1 MFRPGNLGHLG
12 RLGLVAASR
21 SLFDPLSLFAAGEQE
36 AWYDPSDLT
45 TLFQDSAGTT
55 PVTAVEQP
63 VGLMLDKSKAPG
75 VELVTNGSNETA
87 VATTAGDTL
96 ASFTKSRSTD
106 FAQTGTASAK
116 LTSLAGTSDHYWRL
130 YFVPAGRAIQLTGW
144 AYLPAG
150 ATGGQP
156 LRAIDTDDGSWN
168 VVVVPGTS
176 TDTWVPFTVIRQ
188 AKATAWQLTIG
199 NNTPAS
205 WGTASIYI
213 DNISVRELP
222 GNHLIQPTATS
233 RPTLSSRYNLLT
245 KTEQFD
251 DAVWVK
257 TTGTTV
263 TANSAT
269 APDGTLTADTVAYN
283 GTDVP
288 GSYRIYSGT
297 TSVSITGA
305 GYTAKVW
312 LRADAPVT
320 IAIGGNTVAGV
331 VTSVN
336 VTTDWQQFTISGTGN
351 GVSGVQLLIYSPAGN
366 NAAFQV
372 YAWGASITNAS
383 DAALPYQRV
392 NTATDYDYDFSK
404 FPAYLSFDGVDDS
417 LYSAASIDFTSTDK
431 MTVFAGVHK
440 ASDAA
445 VGVPLEFSSSI
456 PANNGSFG
464 LLAPASVAS
473 NVQFASRGTALD
485 SSTKSSHPAPVTA
498 VYTGIGNISGD
509 LVKLRINGV
518 DAASDNLDQGT
529 GNYGN
534 YPLYVGRR
542 NNASLPFNGRIYQL
556 IVRGAQSSLS
566 QIEATE
572 LYMKKKVGIA

>member
-1 MFRPGNLGHLG
+1 MFARPGLCGTGIG

-21 SLFDPLSLFAAGEQE
+21 NAFSPLSLFSAGEQG
-36 AWYDPSDLT
+36 AWYDPSDMS

-63 VGLMLDKSKAPG
+63 VGLILDKSSTAAPVATIVDPSFDNAARWSPG
-75 VELVTNGSNETA
+75 AGWAVTGGNA
-87 VATTAGDTL
+87 VATAAASNVNMLPSGTGYTATVSGAAYKATVDITSVTSGSISL
-96 ASFTKSRSTD
+96 IIWNGSSNVASSAIFT
-106 FAQTGTASAK
+106 A
-116 LTSLAGTSDHYWRL
+116 
-130 YFVPAGRAIQLTGW
+130 
-144 AYLPAG
+144 
-150 ATGGQP
+150 
-156 LRAIDTDDGSWN
+156 
-168 VVVVPGTS
+168 PGTYQL
-176 TDTWVPFTVIRQ
+176 IY
-188 AKATAWQLTIG
+188 TA
-199 NNTPAS
+199 NNTQCRPYLTTNATNTTLVVAS
-205 WGTASIYI
+205 LTQV
-213 DNISVRELP
+213 SVP

-251 DAVWVK
+251 DAVWTK

-263 TANSAT
+263 TASSAT

-283 GTDVP
+283 GTGAS
-288 GSYRIYSGT
+288 GSYRLYSG
-297 TSVSITGA
+297 VEPISITGA

-320 IAIGGNTVAGV
+320 IAISGNTVAGG

-351 GVSGVQLLIYSPAGN
+351 GVSVVQFLIYSPAGS

-372 YAWGASITNAS
+372 YAWGASVTNAS

-404 FPAYLSFDGVDDS
+404 FPPYLKFDGVDDS
-417 LYSAASIDFTSTDK
+417 MYSAASVDFTSTDK

-440 ASDAA
+440 ASDASAA
-445 VGVPLEFSSSI
+445 VLLETSANFNSNSGTVSMFVPDIAAARMQFGSRGTASSYDIYYKAAPATVVFTGAASI
-456 PANNGSFG
+456 ANDYLNIRANG
-464 LLAPASVAS
+464 ASVAS
-473 NVQFASRGTALD
+473 VAT
-485 SSTKSSHPAPVTA
+485 
-498 VYTGIGNISGD
+498 
-509 LVKLRINGV
+509 
-518 DAASDNLDQGT
+518 DQGT

-542 NNASLPFNGRIYQL
+542 NNASLPFNGRLYQL
-556 IVRGAQSSLS
+556 ALKGKSMTAAEITTVESYINSKTKA
-566 QIEATE
+566 
-572 LYMKKKVGIA
+572 Y